1 MTDVIIAKIKTLWFF
16 RPAHY
21 FVIKSLNIFF
31 SNIFFTVKKK
41 FSEVNVHPEIK
52 WILCCSISSSVV
64 VMQESFD
71 KVLRCCS
78 FASLTQKDAFPRISM
93 THYTGVHNWSSNDL
107 SLDLWLVSSWSIR
120 TNMISRQESCYY
132 YHTAFMIS
140 VSNFTLLF
148 DCCWRNLLSF
158 CGLCSKLSSLLFC
171 FKMKFCN

>member
-1 MTDVIIAKIKTLWFF
+1 MEVIFTFFQKRASFVPWKNMTMTDVIIAKIKTLWFF

-31 SNIFFTVKKK
+31 SNIFLRLRKK

-120 TNMISRQESCYY
+120 PTWYQGKSHVITTIQHLWFR
-132 YHTAFMIS
+132 
-140 VSNFTLLF
+140 
-148 DCCWRNLLSF
+148 
-158 CGLCSKLSSLLFC
+158 
-171 FKMKFCN
+171 